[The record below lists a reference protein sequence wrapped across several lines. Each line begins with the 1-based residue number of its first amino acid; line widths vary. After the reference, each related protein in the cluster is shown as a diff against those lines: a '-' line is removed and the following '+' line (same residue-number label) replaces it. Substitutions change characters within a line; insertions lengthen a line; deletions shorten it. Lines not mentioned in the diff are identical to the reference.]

1 VDFLKSTLES
11 NSNDKILKCEKNFM
25 SRLSTIKELFELYI
39 HRRKFY
45 MFPILILLI
54 ALIGVTAL
62 TQSGL
67 VAFIYPI

>member
-1 VDFLKSTLES
+1 MDFLKSTLGS
-11 NSNDKILKCEKNFM
+11 NSNDKILKREKNFM